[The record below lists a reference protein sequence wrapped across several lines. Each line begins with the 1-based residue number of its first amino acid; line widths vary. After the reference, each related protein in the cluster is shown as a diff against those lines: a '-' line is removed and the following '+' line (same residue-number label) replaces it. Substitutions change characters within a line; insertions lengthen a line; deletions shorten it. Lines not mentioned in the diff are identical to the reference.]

1 LFLVI
6 EGAERQHSTSMKAI
20 LSISSQVAGALVG
33 NSVAA
38 FAMERLGV
46 RVMQIPTV
54 LFGRRPDRG
63 LPGGGA
69 VAASLMRDMVNG
81 LRSDGQLARVDA
93 VLSGYLA
100 APEQV
105 DAVLET
111 VEIVKSANPAA
122 FHLCDP
128 IMGDEDGPYVTAEV
142 AAAIMERLVPR
153 SDWLAPN
160 IWELSRIAGN
170 PCTDV
175 TTARA
180 AARRLGKP
188 ALISSIPTVSGLG
201 VLYVGPTSPSDYVAE
216 TPRIVGAPKGAG
228 DLLTALFLAR
238 RVRGESARDALRMAT
253 GAVYDVIARS
263 LGDDLALPE
272 AQDLLV
278 DPQTRPP
285 LLDL

>member
-1 LFLVI
+1 
-6 EGAERQHSTSMKAI
+6 MKAI

-46 RVMQIPTV
+46 RVLQIPTV

-63 LPGGGA
+63 TPGGA
-69 VAASLMRDMVNG
+69 PVAASLMRDMVNG
-81 LRSDGQLARVDA
+81 LRNDGQLARIDA

-105 DAVLET
+105 DAVLEI
-111 VEIVKSANPAA
+111 VEILKSANPAA

-128 IMGDEDGPYVTAEV
+128 IMGDEDGAYVKDEV

-153 SDWLAPN
+153 ADWLAPN
-160 IWELSRIAGN
+160 IWELSRIAGH
-170 PCTDV
+170 PCTDAA
-175 TTARA
+175 TTRA
-180 AARRLGKP
+180 AVKGLGKL
-188 ALISSIPTVSGLG
+188 ALVSGIPTAAGLG
-201 VLYVGPTSPSDYVAE
+201 VLYCDPCHPGNDCVAE
-216 TPRIVGAPKGAG
+216 TARIERAPKGAG

-238 RVRGESARDALRMAT
+238 RVLGESAPDALRLAA
-253 GAVYDVIARS
+253 GAVHDVIARS
-263 LGDDLALPE
+263 HDDDLALPE

-278 DPQTRPP
+278 DPQTRPSIVE
-285 LLDL
+285 L